1 MRSNL
6 INKMRYV
13 GGDQYALT
21 YRGKEYRNT
30 CTCELVET
38 VLREYGMEDLD
49 E

>member
-6 INKMRYV
+6 INNIRYV
-13 GGDQYALT
+13 GGGQYALT

-38 VLREYGMEDLD
+38 VMRVTRSEE